1 MTQGKNTLY
10 ESYAGTYN
18 SKGVFLKINKKPQQT
33 LLVTSLLTDGRPAA
47 LAHSPSLM
55 TEKVVCW
62 YAYGCGTHT
71 DWSNKTVCHIGQ
83 GSACQNMMDD
93 ICFSLSGKKI
103 FRSFFALKVFHL
115 NHCLIVLWAVML
127 CKYYLLTDDV
137 LSLKTWIFDLPGN
150 G

>member
-55 TEKVVCW
+55 TEKVVWKKDFQIVFCIK
-62 YAYGCGTHT
+62 
-71 DWSNKTVCHIGQ
+71 SVSFQ
-83 GSACQNMMDD
+83 
-93 ICFSLSGKKI
+93 SLSN
-103 FRSFFALKVFHL
+103 RPLS
-115 NHCLIVLWAVML
+115 CYVM
-127 CKYYLLTDDV
+127 
-137 LSLKTWIFDLPGN
+137 
-150 G
+150 